1 MNGTPTPASLQE
13 PELMRRVAQQDKDAF
28 SGLYDRYSQL
38 AFNLAWRVLNERQE
52 AEDVV
57 QEVFLQVWRE
67 AASFDMKRGNLSTWI
82 ATITRSRAIDKL
94 RSRKA
99 RRIYNAGN
107 EDSGEV
113 VERLPGWEW
122 VGITWTI
129 AFSLTKHLP
138 HYPGNNA
145 LPLKWPIMKGCLSQK
160 SRRPYGNPWG
170 PSRRVFAAA

>member
-13 PELMRRVAQQDKDAF
+13 PELMRRVAQRDKDAF

-38 AFNLAWRVLNERQE
+38 AFNLAWRILSERQE

-67 AASFDMKRGNLSTWI
+67 AASFDLKRGKLSTWI

-99 RRIYNAGN
+99 RRIYDAGN
-107 EDSGEV
+107 EDSEAG
-113 VERLPGWEW
+113 VEQLPELGMARDYLDNRIL
-122 VGITWTI
+122 VNK
-129 AFSLTKHLP
+129 AFASLSREQRT
-138 HYPGNNA
+138 A
-145 LPLKWPIMKGCLSQK
+145 LEMAYYEGMSQ
-160 SRRPYGNPWG
+160 S
-170 PSRRVFAAA
+170 